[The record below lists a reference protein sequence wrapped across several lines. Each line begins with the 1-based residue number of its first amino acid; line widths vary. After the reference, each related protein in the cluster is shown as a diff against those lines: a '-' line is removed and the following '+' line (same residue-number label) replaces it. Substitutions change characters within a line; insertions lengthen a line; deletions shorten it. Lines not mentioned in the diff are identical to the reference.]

1 LKHSQLNQSTILALA
16 TPEGESAIALI
27 RLSGPKA
34 IQIVASIFKGKN
46 LRNVKSQTLH
56 FGRIVN
62 KEAIVDEVLVSVFK
76 APHTYTGEDLV
87 EISCHGSRYIVQSVL
102 QLCIDQGAE
111 TAKPGEFTM
120 RAFLNGKMDLS
131 QAEAVADLIH
141 SQSEMAHKTAMHQ
154 LRGGFSSEINDFREK
169 LIHFAA
175 LIELELDF
183 SEEDVEFANR
193 PELENLV
200 AQIRTKVQTLIA
212 SFKTGNVIKNG
223 VPVVIVGKPN
233 AGKST
238 LFNQLLKEDRAIVSD
253 IAGTTRDVIE
263 EVIDIHGIQFRLI
276 DPAGIREAKDKIEQI
291 GIDKTYQKIEQSA
304 LLLYVF
310 DASTEGL
317 EDVQENLKLLK
328 SDLAH
333 CIVVANHCDKL
344 LDFELNKI
352 PSSFITISAKQ
363 GQGIQALKEHIT
375 TLFHTQTHMQ
385 DATIITNARH
395 ADALRRV
402 DIALQDVQEGLLENK
417 TGDLLSVDIRMAL
430 FALGEITGAIEFDKD
445 ILGTIFGKFCI
456 GK

>member
-1 LKHSQLNQSTILALA
+1 LKHSQLNQSTIVALA

-27 RLSGPKA
+27 RLSGQKA
-34 IQIVASIFKGKN
+34 IQIVASIFKGKD
-46 LRNVKSQTLH
+46 LENVKSQTLH

-62 KEAIVDEVLVSVFK
+62 KDTIVDEVLVSVFK
-76 APHTYTGEDLV
+76 APQTYTGEDLV
-87 EISCHGSRYIVQSVL
+87 EISCHGSRFIVQSIL
-102 QLCIDQGAE
+102 QLCIDYGAE

-183 SEEDVEFANR
+183 SEDDVEFANR

-263 EVIDIHGIQFRLI
+263 EIIDINGIQFRLI
-276 DPAGIREAKDKIEQI
+276 DTAGIREAKDKIEQI

-310 DASTEGL
+310 DASTEHL
-317 EDVQENLKLLK
+317 EEVYENMKDLK
-328 SDLAH
+328 SDLAQV
-333 CIVVANHCDKL
+333 IVIANHSDKL
-344 LDFELNKI
+344 TETESLNI
-352 PSSFITISAKQ
+352 PNAYLQVSAKQ
-363 GQGIQALKEHIT
+363 GHGIQTLKEHIAA
-375 TLFHTQTHMQ
+375 LFHTQSHMQ

-430 FALGEITGAIEFDKD
+430 FALGEITGAIEIDKD

>member
-1 LKHSQLNQSTILALA
+1 VKHSHLNHSTIVALA

-27 RLSGPKA
+27 RISGQKA
-34 IQIVASIFKGKN
+34 IQIVISFFKGKD
-46 LRNVKSQTLH
+46 LTQVKSQTLH

-62 KEAIVDEVLVSVFK
+62 NGNVIDEVLVSVFK

-87 EISCHGSRYIVQSVL
+87 EISCHGSRFIVQSIL
-102 QLCIDQGAE
+102 QLCIENGAE

-193 PELENLV
+193 PELERLV
-200 AQIRTKVQTLIA
+200 DQIRTKVQTLIA

-263 EVIDIHGIQFRLI
+263 EIIDINGIQFRLV
-276 DPAGIREAKDKIEQI
+276 DTAGIREAKDKIEQI

-310 DASTEGL
+310 DASTEVL
-317 EDVQENLKLLK
+317 DEVQENLNLLK
-328 SDLAH
+328 SDLAY

-344 LDFELNKI
+344 LDFELSKI
-352 PSSFITISAKQ
+352 PSSFLPISAKQ
-363 GQGIQALKEHIT
+363 GQGIQALKEHIAN
-375 TLFHTQTHMQ
+375 LFQTQAHLQ

-402 DIALQDVQEGLLENK
+402 HIALQDVQAGLLENK

-430 FALGEITGAIEFDKD
+430 FALGEITGAIEIDKD